1 MKNTQKKQ
9 MICMGLI
16 LLFFLMFISAQF
28 TFINTKTNTV
38 GDSPIS
44 RLQGPEITNVVI
56 NPNTPEWYDNITI
69 TAQITDP
76 EGIFEAW
83 INYDADNDAYAGWGA
98 NFTMT
103 HVSDD
108 DYTYTIQNSMWDLP
122 YGPAHGSILN
132 FTIYAKNGVGTW
144 SQSGYYQF
152 YINDTVKPVAQILTL
167 SNNSYV
173 SGIVEINTTIS
184 EEGSGLKQANL
195 SIYMGN
201 GTLLERFTSTNLNET
216 FNWDVSAL
224 PDYNVSE
231 PASYYTINFTAW
243 DNANPINRDTI
254 ILESIRI
261 DNAAPYMAFIHSYKN
276 LTASA
281 QDNQTATT
289 NVISATNFMNNLTE
303 TEVNDS
309 SYHSFYN
316 GSLGFLQM
324 VYGFNLSSWNITS
337 DMIITLSIAIEGKIG
352 YANSSILEAGW
363 KIWNWIYDN
372 FTIIDS
378 TVFNSTDEVF
388 DTFDL
393 TNLNRSLY
401 ISDDSSQRLEI
412 FFYINTTGSA
422 INASIDYIVY
432 NMTYYKTDDWYNRD
446 NENLTLQ
453 VKGFD
458 LISFDRI
465 ELFHKNDTHYIW
477 NSSGIHYLEFNTSV
491 LSDGIVPLN
500 ITVYDKAGNTNSS
513 SVFLNVDFLGPVIT
527 IISPENNSYIG
538 QSQIWNLIVPVEISG
553 YDAAN
558 NFERMELWIDDAL
571 APVLPGQLGQI
582 MEYDEFGNIT
592 YEQTN
597 ATWYEE
603 GTYTYYWNA
612 STLLHNTTHKLEIR
626 SYDGFGNPNQNISY
640 VTVATFYSNLTIID
654 IGAPYSTTSDVG
666 IVLSFVLINWGNATL
681 KDWQPDVIVPA
692 GWEWYY
698 HEIDMLEFHS
708 LIPTEV
714 KGLKIKIIPRSVQST
729 TNQSIKIVF
738 NCQIFENLTQPVN
751 NFTLVFETYV
761 IVEPASDWEDKM
773 AAIFILISVAAG
785 IGIGLFSFY
794 IYQYLKKVSTQPSKP
809 PEKVKKRK

>member
-1 MKNTQKKQ
+1 

-44 RLQGPEITNVVI
+44 RLQGPEISNVVI
-56 NPNTPEWYDNITI
+56 SPNKPEWYDNITI

-76 EGIFEAW
+76 EGIFEVW

-108 DYTYTIQNSMWDLP
+108 DYTYTILNSIWDLP
-122 YGPAHGSILN
+122 YGPAHGSIVN

-216 FNWDVSAL
+216 FIWDVSAL

-243 DNANPINRDTI
+243 DNANPVNRDTI

-261 DNAAPYMAFIHSYKN
+261 DNNAPYMAFIHSYKN

-289 NVISATNFMNNLTE
+289 NIISATNFMNNLTE

-363 KIWNWIYDN
+363 KIWNWIYNN

-401 ISDDSSQRLEI
+401 ISEDSSQRLEI
-412 FFYINTTGSA
+412 FFYINTTGPA

-446 NENLTLQ
+446 NKNLTLQ

-465 ELFHKNDTHYIW
+465 ELFHENDTHYIW

-491 LSDGIVPLN
+491 LSDGLVPLN

-553 YDAAN
+553 YDAAK
-558 NFERMELWIDDAL
+558 NFERMELWIDNVL

-666 IVLSFVLINWGNATL
+666 IVLSFALINWGNATL

-809 PEKVKKRK
+809 PEKAKKRK

>member
-1 MKNTQKKQ
+1 

>member
-1 MKNTQKKQ
+1 
-9 MICMGLI
+9 
-16 LLFFLMFISAQF
+16 
-28 TFINTKTNTV
+28 
-38 GDSPIS
+38 
-44 RLQGPEITNVVI
+44 
-56 NPNTPEWYDNITI
+56 
-69 TAQITDP
+69 
-76 EGIFEAW
+76 
-83 INYDADNDAYAGWGA
+83 
-98 NFTMT
+98 MT
-103 HVSDD
+103 HISDD
-108 DYTYTIQNSMWDLP
+108 DYTYTILNSIWDLP
-122 YGPAHGSILN
+122 NGPAHGSIVN
-132 FTIYAKNGVGTW
+132 FTIHAKNGVGNW

-216 FNWDVSAL
+216 FIWDVSAL

-243 DNANPINRDTI
+243 DNANPVNRDTI

-261 DNAAPYMAFIHSYKN
+261 DNTAPYMAFIHSYKN

-281 QDNQTATT
+281 QDNQTVTT

-363 KIWNWIYDN
+363 KIWNWIHNN

-401 ISDDSSQRLEI
+401 ISDDSSQRLEL
-412 FFYINTTGSA
+412 FFYINTTGPA

-458 LISFDRI
+458 LTSFDRI

-491 LSDGIVPLN
+491 LSDGIVSLN

-603 GTYTYYWNA
+603 GTYSYYWNA

-666 IVLSFVLINWGNATL
+666 IVLSFALINWGNATL